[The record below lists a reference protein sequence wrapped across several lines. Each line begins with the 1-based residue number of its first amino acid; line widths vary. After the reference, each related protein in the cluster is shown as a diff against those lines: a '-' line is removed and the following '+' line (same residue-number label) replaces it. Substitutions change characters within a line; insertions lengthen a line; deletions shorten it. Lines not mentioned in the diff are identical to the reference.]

1 MAFLSAVLS
10 LSACLCACGSSGS
23 SSSTS
28 AASENAAASS
38 AAASSDE
45 AAASEASSSAATESV
60 ASANAEAASPS
71 SASSESASAESSEI
85 LATSESAVTEA
96 LPGTAA
102 EAVVEEAA
110 EEAES
115 EESSAEEVTYGA
127 ATGFDFVDEC
137 TDKYGNVTLYALTEL
152 KGWQLETLLDQQG
165 YRWDESQYGWIRASD
180 GANYSAWKETGVYT
194 RETYDQ
200 MNEKGGAIVCI
211 GLNVV
216 AGYNS
221 PQEALNGAARCVV
234 EDSYFD
240 DNNGGIAVFY
250 GPSMKEYL
258 AIINMNDEGKV
269 LFMTFSKEA
278 VATGVFDQVVGEQ
291 VGDSFDDIWKAV
303 TGKDHYGH

>member
-1 MAFLSAVLS
+1 MRRLLTIAFLSAVLA

-23 SSSTS
+23 SSAS
-28 AASENAAASS
+28 AASE
-38 AAASSDE
+38 
-45 AAASEASSSAATESV
+45 EASSSAAAASSDAASSE
-60 ASANAEAASPS
+60 ASASAEAASSS

-85 LATSESAVTEA
+85 LAASEGAVSEA
-96 LPGTAA
+96 LSGAAA
-102 EAVVEEAA
+102 EAVVKEA
-110 EEAES
+110 EEQAEA
-115 EESSAEEVTYGA
+115 EEEVAEEVAYEA
-127 ATGFDFVDEC
+127 APGFDFVDEC

-165 YRWDESQYGWIRASD
+165 YKWNEDQYSWIRASD
-180 GANYSAWKETGVYT
+180 GASFAAWKETGVYT

-211 GLNVV
+211 GLNIV

-221 PQEALNGAARCVV
+221 PQEALKGVARCVV

-240 DNNGGIAVFY
+240 SDNGGIAIFY

-258 AIINMNDEGKV
+258 AIINMNDENKV

-278 VATGVFDQVVGEQ
+278 VGTGVFDEVVGEQ
-291 VGDSFDDIWKAV
+291 VGGTFEDVWKAV
-303 TGKDHYGH
+303 TGEDHYGH

>member
-1 MAFLSAVLS
+1 MS
-10 LSACLCACGSSGS
+10 
-23 SSSTS
+23 
-28 AASENAAASS
+28 
-38 AAASSDE
+38 
-45 AAASEASSSAATESV
+45 
-60 ASANAEAASPS
+60 
-71 SASSESASAESSEI
+71 
-85 LATSESAVTEA
+85 
-96 LPGTAA
+96 GTAA
-102 EAVVEEAA
+102 EAGSQEAKQVETAGEAEEETANEAA
-110 EEAES
+110 
-115 EESSAEEVTYGA
+115 V
-127 ATGFDFVDEC
+127 GFDFVDEC

-165 YRWDESQYGWIRASD
+165 YRWDESQYSWIRASD

-221 PQEALNGAARCVV
+221 AQEALKGAARCVV